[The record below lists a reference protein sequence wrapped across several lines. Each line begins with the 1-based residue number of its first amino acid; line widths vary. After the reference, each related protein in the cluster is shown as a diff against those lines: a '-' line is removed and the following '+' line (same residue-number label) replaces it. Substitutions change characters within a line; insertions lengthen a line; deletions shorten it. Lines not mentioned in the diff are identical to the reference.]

1 MSQAKG
7 QGRTRPSNTMRIF
20 HSEAH
25 RGHAGAMEMRYDKLI
40 PMCESPDRMDTILEA
55 LRAQGHQDIVEASSF
70 GLEPVLRVHTPSF
83 VSFLE
88 NCWPLWEAEFGPGG
102 FATAYMFGMRGM
114 DQLPNASVHSMLSC
128 YTFDV
133 CVPIVAGTWS
143 AIKSAVDTT
152 LSAAS
157 FVKNGGEA
165 AFALCRPPGHH
176 ASSDLA
182 GGYCYVNNAA
192 VAAQMLL
199 DAGASRIAILDI
211 DYHHGNGTQ
220 RIFYD
225 RSDVLYASIHATP
238 EREYPF
244 LLGYARETGAAA
256 GEGFNLNLPQPL
268 GTTIAPYRAALQ
280 QAVERVKAHGP
291 DVLVVSLGVDSYIR
305 DPVGGFALES
315 EDFLRLGADI
325 KRIGLPTLFVM
336 EGGYAI
342 AELGLNTA
350 NVITGFCN

>member
-1 MSQAKG
+1 
-7 QGRTRPSNTMRIF
+7 
-20 HSEAH
+20 
-25 RGHAGAMEMRYDKLI
+25 MEMRYDRLI
-40 PMCESPDRMDTILEA
+40 PMCESPDRIDTILNA
-55 LRAQGHQDIVEASSF
+55 LRDQGHRDVTSASSF
-70 GLEPVLRVHTPSF
+70 GLDPVLRIHAPGF
-83 VSFLE
+83 VDFLE
-88 NCWPLWEAEFGPGG
+88 RCWPLWEAEFGPGG

-114 DQLPNASVHSMLSC
+114 DQQPNAGVHSMLSC

-133 CVPIVAGTWS
+133 CVPFVAGTWR
-143 AIKSAVDTT
+143 AIRSAVDVT
-152 LSAAS
+152 LSAAQHVAES
-157 FVKNGGEA
+157 GGP

-199 DAGASRIAILDI
+199 DRGARRAAILDI

-225 RSDVLYASIHATP
+225 RNDVLYASIHATP

-244 LLGYARETGAAA
+244 LLGYARETGAGQ
-256 GEGFNLNLPQPL
+256 GEGFNFNQPLPL
-268 GTTIAPYRAALQ
+268 GTRIDTYRPALAAAL
-280 QAVERVKAHGP
+280 ARVRQHAP
-291 DVLVVSLGVDSYIR
+291 DVLIVSLGVDSFIR

-315 EDFLRLGADI
+315 EDFLTLGQDI
-325 KRIGLPTLFVM
+325 ASLPIPTLFVM

-350 NVITGFCN
+350 NVITGYAQRRG

>member
-1 MSQAKG
+1 MSC
-7 QGRTRPSNTMRIF
+7 MRIF
-20 HSEAH
+20 HSDDH
-25 RGHAGAMEMRYDKLI
+25 RGHAGAMEMRYDRLI
-40 PMCESPDRMDTILEA
+40 PMCESPDRIDTILAA
-55 LRAQGHQDIVEASSF
+55 LRDQGHVDLALASSF
-70 GLEPVLRVHTPSF
+70 GLEPMLRVHTPAF
-83 VSFLE
+83 VDFLQR
-88 NCWPLWEAEFGPGG
+88 CWPLWEAEFGPGG

-114 DQLPNASVHSMLSC
+114 DQVPNGSVHSMLSC

-133 CVPIVAGTWS
+133 CVPFVAGTWP
-143 AIKSAVDTT
+143 AIRSAVDAT

-157 FVKNGGEA
+157 HVAGGGRS

-199 DAGASRIAILDI
+199 DRGASRIAILDV

-225 RSDVLYASIHATP
+225 RNDVLYASIHATP

-244 LLGYARETGAAA
+244 LLGYAHETGA
-256 GEGFNLNLPQPL
+256 GKGQGFNFNQPLPL
-268 GTTIAPYRAALQ
+268 GTAIDSYRPALAAAL
-280 QAVERVKAHGP
+280 ERVRAHAP
-291 DVLVVSLGVDSYIR
+291 DVLIVSLGVDSYIR

-315 EDFLRLGADI
+315 DDFLTLGGDI
-325 KRIGLPTLFVM
+325 ATLPMPTLFVM

-342 AELGLNTA
+342 EELGRNTA
-350 NVITGFCN
+350 NVITGFAQRRE

>member
-1 MSQAKG
+1 
-7 QGRTRPSNTMRIF
+7 
-20 HSEAH
+20 
-25 RGHAGAMEMRYDKLI
+25 MEMRYDRLI
-40 PMCESPDRMDTILEA
+40 PMCESPDRIDTILAA
-55 LRAQGHQDIVEASSF
+55 LGAQGHHDIQAASHF
-70 GLEPVLRVHTPSF
+70 GLDPVLRVHTPGF
-83 VSFLE
+83 VDFLE
-88 NCWPLWEAEFGPGG
+88 RCWPLWEAEFGPGG

-114 DQLPNASVHSMLSC
+114 DQVPNAGVHSMLAC

-133 CVPIVAGTWS
+133 CVPFVAGTWT
-143 AIKSAVDTT
+143 AIRSAVDVT
-152 LSAAS
+152 LSAAQH
-157 FVKNGGEA
+157 VADGGGS

-199 DAGASRIAILDI
+199 DRGAARVAILDI

-225 RSDVLYASIHATP
+225 RDDVLYASIHATP

-244 LLGYARETGAAA
+244 LLGYAHETGA
-256 GEGFNLNLPQPL
+256 GRGTGFNFNQPLPL
-268 GTTIAPYRAALQ
+268 GTRIDAYRPALRAAL
-280 QAVERVKAHGP
+280 ARVAEHAP
-291 DVLVVSLGVDSYIR
+291 DVLIVSLGVDSYIR

-315 EDFLRLGADI
+315 DDFLTLGAEI
-325 KRIGLPTLFVM
+325 AALPLPTLFVM

-342 AELGLNTA
+342 EELGLNTA
-350 NVITGFCN
+350 NVITGYAGRRG